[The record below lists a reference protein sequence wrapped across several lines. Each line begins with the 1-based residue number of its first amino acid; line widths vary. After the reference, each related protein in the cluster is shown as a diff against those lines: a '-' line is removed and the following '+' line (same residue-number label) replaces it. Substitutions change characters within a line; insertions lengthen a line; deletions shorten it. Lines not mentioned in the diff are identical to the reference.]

1 MCLRALAVAYCLR
14 IVFFIRTRRD
24 VHVRDVHDV
33 AVLFTRVF
41 TFAVPLSPK
50 KGCLLTTYAVG
61 HENKFTQARLF
72 PLVSGFGA
80 SQSVRCKIVCRVL
93 AGHCTS
99 GSQFSAANLPAT
111 SDAPITNAI

>member
-1 MCLRALAVAYCLR
+1 MSVSACSSTCLLFADRV
-14 IVFFIRTRRD
+14 FIRTRRD

-33 AVLFTRVF
+33 AVLFSRVF
-41 TFAVPLSPK
+41 TFAVPPSPK

-61 HENKFTQARLF
+61 HENKFTQARQF

-99 GSQFSAANLPAT
+99 GSQFSAELASSERPR
-111 SDAPITNAI
+111 